1 MVMSAEPIVKTL
13 KQIDQKKLGKVLF
26 MSPQGERLN
35 QNKVISLSKLKN
47 ITIICG
53 RYEGIDQRV
62 IDKYV
67 DEEISVGDFVLSG
80 GEYAAICLIDA
91 ISRHIPGTLGNKDSY
106 LKDTFSNGLLKGDVY
121 TKPENFDSM
130 EVPEVLLSGNHK
142 KIGYISGWEGASTQR
157 DREAG
162 FISCLANSGM
172 TLHNRQ
178 VGNFVMEEAKEATRK
193 MFSLDPPDAVFIA
206 NDHMALAVMDTLR
219 YELGLRIPQDV
230 SVIGYDDVP
239 ASAWPAYDLTT
250 VRQPVNKMVEETVG
264 ILMKKINNTE
274 TKSRRVKIDGPLI
287 IRGSARLPG
296 GWGS

>member
-1 MVMSAEPIVKTL
+1 MNINILTIFPEIFDVLNSGVLSKAIKNKIISFNTLDIRKNASNKHNHVDSKPYGGGEGMVMNAEPIVKTL

-67 DEEISVGDFVLSG
+67 DEEISVGDFILSG

-121 TKPENFDSM
+121 AKPENFDSM
-130 EVPEVLLSGNHK
+130 LVPEVLLSGNHQKIEQWRKENSLLKTFIKRPDLLKDIKLTK
-142 KIGYISGWEGASTQR
+142 KQKKLLEEWASK
-157 DREAG
+157 A
-162 FISCLANSGM
+162 
-172 TLHNRQ
+172 
-178 VGNFVMEEAKEATRK
+178 
-193 MFSLDPPDAVFIA
+193 
-206 NDHMALAVMDTLR
+206 
-219 YELGLRIPQDV
+219 
-230 SVIGYDDVP
+230 
-239 ASAWPAYDLTT
+239 
-250 VRQPVNKMVEETVG
+250 
-264 ILMKKINNTE
+264 IL
-274 TKSRRVKIDGPLI
+274 
-287 IRGSARLPG
+287 
-296 GWGS
+296 